1 MNEEDVLNQIL
12 GVVQSLE
19 QRLQSVETNMITKE
33 QIALLPT
40 RDEVNQFMKE
50 ETKSLATRKA
60 LEDLATKE
68 EIASL
73 PTKDEVYQLV
83 KKETKSLAT
92 KESLKELAT
101 KEMLEELATKE
112 SLKELATKEMLEQLA
127 TKESLKDL
135 ATKEMLE
142 ELATKESLKDL
153 ATKEMLEGL
162 ATKDSLKDLATNE
175 AIKDVATKNEIG
187 ALQETM
193 NRMESKQELVYNQ
206 TGKLSEYYTDL
217 KMEFSDVKDRIS
229 FQTHKLSEAELELF
243 KLKKS
248 Q

>member
-1 MNEEDVLNQIL
+1 MNEKDVLTQIL

-40 RDEVNQFMKE
+40 RDEVNQLVKEETKSLATKKALEDLATKEEIASLPTRDEVNQLVKE

-73 PTKDEVYQLV
+73 PTRDEVNQLV
-83 KKETKSLAT
+83 KGETKSLAT

-101 KEMLEELATKE
+101 KESVKDLATKE
-112 SLKELATKEMLEQLA
+112 SLKE
-127 TKESLKDL
+127 
-135 ATKEMLE
+135 
-142 ELATKESLKDL
+142 L

-193 NRMESKQELVYNQ
+193 NRMESKQELIYNQ
-206 TGKLSEYYTDL
+206 TGKLSEYHTDL
-217 KMEFSDVKDRIS
+217 KVEFSDVKDRIS